1 MVIGT
6 KYNKKVVQLSAT
18 VIRDKDAADQRTEIR
33 FPSSDPA
40 KVSIGFPLQKWEHW
54 LADIETCRYL
64 ESIFRESGRV
74 GNLCFDRAL
83 RSSLIDINS
92 WKSGGVKL
100 STELASLLFSL

>member
-6 KYNKKVVQLSAT
+6 KCNKKVVQLSAT
-18 VIRDKDAADQRTEIR
+18 VIRDKDVADRRTEIR

-40 KVSIGFPLQKWEHW
+40 KVSISSFPLQKWEHW
-54 LADIETCRYL
+54 RILKTCRYL
-64 ESIFRESGRV
+64 GSIFRESGRV

-92 WKSGGVKL
+92 WKSGSVKL
-100 STELASLLFSL
+100 SAELTSLLFSL

>member
-33 FPSSDPA
+33 FPSCDPA
-40 KVSIGFPLQKWEHW
+40 KVSISFPLQKWEHW
-54 LADIETCRYL
+54 RILKTCGYL
-64 ESIFRESGRV
+64 GSIFRESGRV

-92 WKSGGVKL
+92 WKSGSVKL